1 MRLNKPENFTG
12 DQFEKEL
19 KNVEISWVGGVTVIG
34 NQIDINADQK
44 DLTKIQNLLD
54 LHTPEPFIDHRASA
68 LAKLAAL
75 GLSADE
81 IAAL

>member
-1 MRLNKPENFTG
+1 MRLNKPENFNG

-19 KNVEISWVGGVTVIG
+19 KNAAIIWVGGVTVVG
-34 NQIDINADQK
+34 DQIDINADDK
-44 DLTKIQNLLD
+44 DQTKIQNLLD
-54 LHTPEPFIDHRASA
+54 LHAPEPFVDHRASA